1 MTMIIPFNNKTK
13 SFRSIITIINPI
25 NSALKINIEAL
36 WDTGAATSTIPEYY
50 AKLLQLPSVGVVLTT
65 GNNGNTLQNRYFAKC
80 KSDGQEITIY
90 PNSNNLDFALIG
102 MDIIGKGELFIEN
115 KNGILTMYFEFV

>member
-1 MTMIIPFNNKTK
+1 MNIPFNNKTK
-13 SFRSIITIINPI
+13 SFRRTITIINPI
-25 NSALKINIEAL
+25 NPDLKIDIEAL

-50 AKLLQLPSVGVVLTT
+50 AKLLQLPNVGVVLTS
-65 GNNGNTLQNRYFAKC
+65 GNNGNTYQNRYFTKC
-80 KSDGQEITIY
+80 KLDGQEITIY